1 LSPKVLVIDN
11 YDSFVYNLAQYLGE
25 LGGEIFVFRN
35 DKITIERAKQ
45 LEPDRI
51 VISPGPGS
59 PVKERYFG
67 LSSQIIS
74 EMGHKIPTLGVCLG
88 HQGIGHIFGGQIR
101 RAKTIKHGKTS
112 LIVHDGKNIYAGIEN
127 PFPATRYHSLA
138 VDKDSLPS
146 DMIVTAEAQDDG
158 EIMGIRHRRY
168 PIEGIQYHPE
178 SILTEVG
185 MRILENFLYS
195 ETRR

>member
-1 LSPKVLVIDN
+1 M
-11 YDSFVYNLAQYLGE
+11 YNLAQYLGE

-74 EMGHKIPTLGVCLG
+74 EMGQKIPTLGVCLG